1 MTRDEAKQ
9 LLPIIKAFSEGK
21 VIQCVKSNGEWID
34 MDNPDVENMCD
45 ALKYYRIKPIPKYR
59 PFKDAEEC
67 WNEMLKHQPVG
78 WVKSRCDETL
88 IQSILSIS
96 KEGITLVLDSDNFCV
111 MFDTYTFADGS
122 IFGVKEESEG

>member
-1 MTRDEAKQ
+1 MNRDEAKQ

-78 WVKSRCDETL
+78 WLKSRCDETL